1 MRFMV
6 GIMIQFMVW
15 LTIFSIPVGH
25 QETIFDRSQAIV
37 LDNPLVLMAKAK
49 LFELIGFDPSASP

>member
-6 GIMIQFMVW
+6 GIMIQFVVW
-15 LTIFSIPVGH
+15 LVIFSIPIGQ

-37 LDNPLVLMAKAK
+37 LDNPLVVIAKAK
-49 LFELIGFDPSASP
+49 LFELIGFDPYANP